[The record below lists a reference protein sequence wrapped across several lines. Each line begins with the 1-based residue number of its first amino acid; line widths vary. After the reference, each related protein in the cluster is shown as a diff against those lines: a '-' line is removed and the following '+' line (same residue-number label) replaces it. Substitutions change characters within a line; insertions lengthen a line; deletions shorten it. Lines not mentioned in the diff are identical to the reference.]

1 MPDKEELEE
10 RITEMIDAD
19 REIIIDAKNA
29 LCYNETEKEDGHA
42 ERS

>member
-19 REIIIDAKNA
+19 RENTIDAKKA
-29 LCYNETEKEDGHA
+29 LCYNETEKEDRHA

>member
-10 RITEMIDAD
+10 RVTEIIDAD
-19 REIIIDAKNA
+19 SKNTIDAKKA